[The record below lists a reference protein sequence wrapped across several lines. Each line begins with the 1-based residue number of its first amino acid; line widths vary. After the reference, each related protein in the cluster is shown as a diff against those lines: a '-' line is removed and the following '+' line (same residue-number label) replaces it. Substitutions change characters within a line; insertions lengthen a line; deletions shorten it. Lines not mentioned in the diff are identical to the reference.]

1 MNKNTAITEISLRAV
16 GLILL
21 LLVVLMRGTDILP
34 HFIPDDKL
42 LYVAGL
48 GAIMLGAAYYL
59 RHKRINTEQEEEE

>member
-21 LLVVLMRGTDILP
+21 LLVVLMRGTDIIP

-42 LYVAGL
+42 LYIAGL
-48 GAIMLGAAYYL
+48 GAILLGAAYYL
-59 RHKRINTEQEEEE
+59 RHKRLNAIEEEE